1 MTAAKLRTG
10 GAWVD
15 SSLEGKARIGG
26 AWVDFGPAGGGG
38 FGPDQNIFGLT
49 AAGGAFEEGTAISV
63 GTKFRVTAAGRAVA
77 PRYYCPGTPPT
88 SAKMGIYRVSDQVQL
103 AVTSITMD
111 SPNTWERG
119 PDFSVMP
126 DLAVSTDYMWVYWTS
141 NRYSATGSF
150 SWPVTSGDLVT
161 ANPAGFFLTTADIA
175 FPTNSSAA
183 VNFFADGI
191 FQKAL

>member
-1 MTAAKLRTG
+1 VSAAQVRIG

-15 SSLEGKARIGG
+15 STLEGSVRIGG

-38 FGPDQNIFGLT
+38 FGPDQNIFGNT

-63 GTKFRVTAAGRAVA
+63 GTRFHVNAAGQAVA

-88 SAKMGIYRVSDQVQL
+88 SVKMGLYRFSDGVQL
-103 AVTSITMD
+103 AVTPVTMD

-119 PDFSVMP
+119 PDFSSPVP
-126 DLAVSTDYMWVYWTS
+126 LSVGVDYMWVYWTS
-141 NRYSATGSF
+141 NRYSATGSW
-150 SWPVTSGDLVT
+150 SWPTTSGDLVT
-161 ANPAGFFLTTADIA
+161 ANPAGYFLTSADIA